1 MFSIRLASILVLVSA
16 ALATP
21 LSAKRQPWDQD
32 LINLYVRDANVSL
45 NNYAGLQ
52 SMSGFDN
59 FRGSGNFDGS
69 QNAQVTVIEEQQTVC
84 HTEQIE
90 IIQQKLVV
98 LQEIAKRIITEQ
110 ICEVET
116 QTIVLEQFSSGLT
129 VFQKD
134 ISRTTTKQVGY
145 DKNVAGLVGNL
156 TNPDGS
162 LSTSD
167 LGFNGTSVG
176 SNTVV
181 PSGSN
186 WNNTQGPEAV
196 QKALSAAQAAANA
209 TSAS

>member
-1 MFSIRLASILVLVSA
+1 MFSIRLASILVLVST

-69 QNAQVTVIEEQQTVC
+69 QNAQVTVIEEQQT
-84 HTEQIE
+84 
-90 IIQQKLVV
+90 
-98 LQEIAKRIITEQ
+98 

>member
-1 MFSIRLASILVLVSA
+1 MSCTTRSRTQPNLTERL
-16 ALATP
+16 
-21 LSAKRQPWDQD
+21 DQD
-32 LINLYVRDANVSL
+32 LVDLYVRGNNVSL

-69 QNAQVTVIEEQQTVC
+69 QNAQVVVVQEQQTSDVIL
-84 HTEQIE
+84 TSYLAQ

-98 LQEIAKRIITEQ
+98 LQEIAKRIIIEQ

-129 VFQKD
+129 IFQKD

-145 DKNVAGLVGNL
+145 DKNVASLIGNI
-156 TNPDGS
+156 TNSDGS
-162 LSTSD
+162 LSSSD

-181 PSGSN
+181 PTGSN
-186 WNNTQGPEAV
+186 WNNTQGPDAV
-196 QKALSAAQAAANA
+196 QKALSAAQAAANS
-209 TSAS
+209 TSS